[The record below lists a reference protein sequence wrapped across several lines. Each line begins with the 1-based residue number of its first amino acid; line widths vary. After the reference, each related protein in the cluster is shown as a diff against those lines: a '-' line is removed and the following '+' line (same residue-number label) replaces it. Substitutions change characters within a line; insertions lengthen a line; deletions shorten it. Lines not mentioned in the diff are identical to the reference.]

1 MRMGDTEELN
11 RVLSSLQN
19 IADVEGA
26 AVITRNG
33 TLITSSLPQD
43 VDGQKFAA
51 MAASLV
57 GASETVAALLKS
69 FMKRAIIE
77 VERGKLLALGAG
89 PKTILVVLLNDR
101 ADIES
106 LLKEIE
112 AHRKDIIQI
121 FK

>member
-1 MRMGDTEELN
+1 LRMGDTGELD
-11 RVLSSLQN
+11 RVLASLQN
-19 IADVEGA
+19 ISDVDGA
-26 AVITRNG
+26 AVVTRNG
-33 TLITSSLPQD
+33 ILITSSLPQD

-89 PKTILVVLLNDR
+89 PKAILIVLLNDR
-101 ADIES
+101 ADVES
-106 LLKEIE
+106 LLREIE
-112 AHRKDIIQI
+112 PRRKDIMKI

>member
-1 MRMGDTEELN
+1 MRMGDTEEVN
-11 RVLSSLQN
+11 RILSSLQN

-33 TLITSSLPQD
+33 TLMTSSLPQD

-51 MAASLV
+51 MTASLV

-112 AHRKDIIQI
+112 AHRKDIMKI